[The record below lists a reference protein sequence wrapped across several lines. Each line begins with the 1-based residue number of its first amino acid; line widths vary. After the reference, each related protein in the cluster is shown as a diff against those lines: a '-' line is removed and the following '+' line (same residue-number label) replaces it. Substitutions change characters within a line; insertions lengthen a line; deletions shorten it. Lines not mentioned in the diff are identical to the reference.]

1 MTSRVRHCAAR
12 LLLGFAALAVA
23 GCASKAGAPERAPTA
38 AATRAVTPNAGSP
51 TATGTATPTSTST
64 PDTGAIAAT
73 ATPVSGTA
81 GGTSVTISAVGDIS
95 LGRQVNDWMEQYG
108 AGYPYELVRPLI
120 TGEIGFANLEGALT
134 DRGEPWPKAFNF
146 RTPPKFAPGLA
157 EAGFD
162 VVSLANNHAMDYGT
176 IGMMDTVSA
185 LDVAGVR
192 HAGAGSYAADA
203 WNSAIVE
210 SSGLRVSFIACVL
223 TPTEGSG
230 FTIDQWAAGQG
241 DAPGLSVCDTDKL
254 EAWILSGREFADFV
268 VVSIHAGDEYVNAP
282 NGTQRALV
290 EAALA
295 AGADVVLGHHAHV
308 VQPVEQRGG
317 QLIAWGLGNF
327 IFDLD
332 QWDLAGIP
340 EPRVSLILNITLTKG
355 AGVTAW
361 EAVPVVLDAEQ
372 DRPRPA
378 TAEEAAVL
386 EALITP

>member
-1 MTSRVRHCAAR
+1 MALRGIGVWLALGCAC
-12 LLLGFAALAVA
+12 ALAA
-23 GCASKAGAPERAPTA
+23 ACASDAGAPETAPTA
-38 AATRAVTPNAGSP
+38 AGSATRTAGKATATT
-51 TATGTATPTSTST
+51 TATGTATPTT
-64 PDTGAIAAT
+64 DTGATAST
-73 ATPVSGTA
+73 ATPAAGTA
-81 GGTSVTISAVGDIS
+81 GGPSVTISAVGDIS
-95 LGRQVNDWMEQYG
+95 LARQVNDWMELYG

-120 TGEIGFANLEGALT
+120 TGDIGFANLEGALT

-146 RTPPKFAPGLA
+146 RTPPKFAVGLA

-176 IGMMDTVSA
+176 VGLEDTVAA
-185 LDVAGVR
+185 LDSAAVR
-192 HAGAGSYAADA
+192 HAGSGRDSVEARQAAV
-203 WNSAIVE
+203 VE
-210 SSGLRVSFIACVL
+210 TNGVRVAFIACVL
-223 TPTEGSG
+223 TPVEGSG
-230 FTIDQWAAGQG
+230 FTVGEWTAGSGLGISICESGGVASSVTDARAAG
-241 DAPGLSVCDTDKL
+241 
-254 EAWILSGREFADFV
+254 ADFV
-268 VVSIHAGDEYVNAP
+268 LVSVHAGDEYVNAP
-282 NGTQRALV
+282 NATQRELAN
-290 EAALA
+290 AALA

-355 AGVTAW
+355 AGVTSW

-386 EALITP
+386 DALITP